1 MTSWRVATFNIRH
14 GLGPDE
20 RVDLARTADE
30 IRALGAEVVGLQEV
44 DVGFGPRSD
53 HDDQAARL
61 GELLG
66 MRALFGAALDL
77 PPTHEGG
84 PRRRYGIA
92 LLTDH
97 EIIGQQSLLLPQHP
111 GRTPPAEPRC
121 LLHARLRRRDGE
133 QLDVLVTHLDNESRA
148 HRTAQVQGIV
158 DRARQIDGPTVL
170 LGDMNADPGAPELA
184 ALSATGWREAAAEV
198 DSSVERRHG
207 SRPPSPSVPVLNAAR
222 SEIRRLARPLQEA
235 AGLRG
240 GSDRLTHPARFPLRR
255 IDAVWLRGPLTAT
268 ALETGPA
275 GSSDHLPVTA
285 MLRTGGPGAPAR

>member
-30 IRALGAEVVGLQEV
+30 IQALGAEVVGLQEV
-44 DVGFGPRSD
+44 DVGFGPRSG

-92 LLTDH
+92 LLTEH
-97 EIIGQQSLLLPQHP
+97 EILSQHSLLLPHHP
-111 GRTPPAEPRC
+111 GRTPPVEPRC

-133 QLDVLVTHLDNESRA
+133 ELDVLVTHLDNESRA

-158 DRARQIDGPTVL
+158 DRARDIAGPAVL
-170 LGDMNADPGAPELA
+170 MGDMNADPGAPELA
-184 ALSATGWREAAAEV
+184 ALSATGWREAAQEI
-198 DSSVERRHG
+198 DSAGERGHG
-207 SRPPSPSVPVLNAAR
+207 SRPRSPAAPVLGAAR
-222 SEIRRLARPLQEA
+222 AGIRRLARPLQEA

-255 IDAVWLRGPLTAT
+255 IDAMWLRGPLTAT

-275 GSSDHLPVTA
+275 GSSDHLPVA
-285 MLRTGGPGAPAR
+285 AALARVI

>member
-92 LLTDH
+92 LLTDRSEEH
-97 EIIGQQSLLLPQHP
+97 TSELQSRFDLVCRLLL
-111 GRTPPAEPRC
+111 
-121 LLHARLRRRDGE
+121 
-133 QLDVLVTHLDNESRA
+133 
-148 HRTAQVQGIV
+148 
-158 DRARQIDGPTVL
+158 
-170 LGDMNADPGAPELA
+170 
-184 ALSATGWREAAAEV
+184 
-198 DSSVERRHG
+198 
-207 SRPPSPSVPVLNAAR
+207 
-222 SEIRRLARPLQEA
+222 
-235 AGLRG
+235 
-240 GSDRLTHPARFPLRR
+240 
-255 IDAVWLRGPLTAT
+255 
-268 ALETGPA
+268 ET
-275 GSSDHLPVTA
+275 T
-285 MLRTGGPGAPAR
+285 